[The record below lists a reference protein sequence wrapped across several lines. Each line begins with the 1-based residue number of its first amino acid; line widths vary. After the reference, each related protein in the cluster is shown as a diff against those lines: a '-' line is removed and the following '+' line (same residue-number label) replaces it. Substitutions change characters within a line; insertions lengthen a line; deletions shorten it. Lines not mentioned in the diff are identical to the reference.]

1 MLKRKDL
8 LGLKD
13 VTTEEMEEIL
23 STAREMRKI
32 LDQNVKKTPHL
43 QGKNIVNLFY
53 ENSTRTRTSFESAAK
68 IKIGRAHV

>member
-13 VTTEEMEEIL
+13 VTADEIGEIL

-53 ENSTRTRTSFESAAK
+53 ENSTRTRTSFESADQ
-68 IKIGRAHV
+68 GRNVDRYG